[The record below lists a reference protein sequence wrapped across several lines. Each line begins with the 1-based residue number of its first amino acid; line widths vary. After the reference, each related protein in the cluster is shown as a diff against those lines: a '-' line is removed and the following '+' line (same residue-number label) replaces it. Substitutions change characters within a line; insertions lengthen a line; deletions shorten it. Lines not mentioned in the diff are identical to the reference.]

1 MRFASGRFFSR
12 PGNFPTSTHAR
23 SRIASA
29 LRDLIACPEAQAL
42 HVSLNI
48 DYLTYARRHMRV
60 ATNGK
65 REVP

>member
-1 MRFASGRFFSR
+1 MYDVGSLPRCVISSR
-12 PGNFPTSTHAR
+12 V
-23 SRIASA
+23 
-29 LRDLIACPEAQAL
+29 PEAQAL